1 MLDTIDITD
10 QLDLA
15 FVPCGLNADWNC
27 SAWHVD
33 LRPEPNA
40 PNTVSGDVYILENE
54 SEGSDEP
61 LKFMV
66 VRCHHDQDGTSRVVD
81 VDNRHDLYA
90 VEAVV
95 IAIKAAYN
103 LT

>member
-1 MLDTIDITD
+1 
-10 QLDLA
+10 
-15 FVPCGLNADWNC
+15 
-27 SAWHVD
+27 
-33 LRPEPNA
+33 
-40 PNTVSGDVYILENE
+40 

-95 IAIKAAYN
+95 IAIKAARN
-103 LT
+103 LS